1 MSTNT
6 ENAMLIMRVMRLAQA
21 AVKSR
26 FVQQVVPKRLTIV
39 QFNALQHL
47 HWYSS
52 ESGMTISELGEHLG
66 LAHSTVS
73 GLVDRLARDGWIMRH
88 KSDKDRRRSQVQL
101 TEQSKV
107 LFQERV
113 ESAAS
118 FWKQA
123 VGQLT
128 PEEQAGVIKSLKRL
142 AQVMEG
148 PTWPSYDQLHPRDLN
163 HLESRLEAEL
173 EEFAQT
179 KLRLI
184 GRRFILAQMAEQ
196 RNQHELAAYLKQVAS
211 EEIRHTNQIF
221 TLFEHKQPL
230 KALLSNLISQDRIV
244 SEELLELVDT
254 AYAVNHHKS
263 LSLLQQMV
271 QDSQR
276 YKRWFRDTLEQ
287 MGD

>member
-1 MSTNT
+1 
-6 ENAMLIMRVMRLAQA
+6 MRR
-21 AVKSR
+21 
-26 FVQQVVPKRLTIV
+26 
-39 QFNALQHL
+39 
-47 HWYSS
+47 
-52 ESGMTISELGEHLG
+52 
-66 LAHSTVS
+66 
-73 GLVDRLARDGWIMRH
+73 

-101 TEQSKV
+101 TEQSKA

-128 PEEQAGVIKSLKRL
+128 PEEQAWVIKSLKRL

-184 GRRFILAQMAEQ
+184 GRRFTLAQMAEQ
-196 RNQHELAAYLKQVAS
+196 QNQHELAAYLKQVAS

-221 TLFEHKQPL
+221 TLVEHRQPL
-230 KALLSNLISQDRIV
+230 KALLSNLVSQDRIV

-271 QDSQR
+271 QDNQR

>member
-47 HWYSS
+47 HWYGS

-73 GLVDRLARDGWIMRH
+73 GLVDRLARDSWIMRR

-101 TEQSKV
+101 TEQSKA

-128 PEEQAGVIKSLKRL
+128 PEEQVWVIKSLKRL

-184 GRRFILAQMAEQ
+184 GRRFTLAQMAEQ
-196 RNQHELAAYLKQVAS
+196 QNQHELAAYLKQVAS

-221 TLFEHKQPL
+221 TLFEHRQPL

-271 QDSQR
+271 QDNQR

-287 MGD
+287 MND

>member
-47 HWYSS
+47 HWYGS
-52 ESGMTISELGEHLG
+52 ELGMTISELGEHLG

-73 GLVDRLARDGWIMRH
+73 GLVDRLARDGWIMRR

-101 TEQSKV
+101 TEQSKA

-184 GRRFILAQMAEQ
+184 GRRFTLAQMAEQ
-196 RNQHELAAYLKQVAS
+196 QNQHELAAYLKQVAS

-221 TLFEHKQPL
+221 TLFEHRQPL

-254 AYAVNHHKS
+254 AYAVNHHKN